1 MEVHAALVER
11 ARAPHLYA
19 ELGVPDTFEGR
30 FELAVLFVVAFAREG
45 RRRGGGAAELAQA
58 VVDAFFADLDR
69 AVREMGVGDLSVGR
83 QVKRLGELFLHRSR
97 GLCEALDRADPIA
110 AADLLRRNLP
120 GLSEAGVRAV
130 VEEVFAF
137 AKGLEE
143 AEDPVQALHSP
154 RAPARKAATTS
165 I

>member
-1 MEVHAALVER
+1 MEVHAALTER

-19 ELGVPDTFEGR
+19 RCGVPDTFEGR

-45 RRRGGGAAELAQA
+45 RRRGGEVAELAQA

-69 AVREMGVGDLSVGR
+69 AVRGMGVGDLSVGR

-97 GLCEALDRADPIA
+97 SLCEALDRDDPA
-110 AADLLRRNLP
+110 ALARVLRRNLP
-120 GLSEAGVRAV
+120 ELSEEGARAV
-130 VEEVFAF
+130 AEEVFAF
-137 AKGLEE
+137 ARKLE
-143 AEDPVQALHSP
+143 AAGDLP
-154 RAPARKAATTS
+154 RALQPPLDPARKAPTTS